1 MIQDDNIQVLYSLCR
16 ENLKEYYVIL
26 FILYYINYFLE
37 VQLLKKRILNAALT
51 CTVLGS
57 TLLGA
62 TPVLANNY
70 DTRIEQAEQEAVA
83 NEQAADGLDAIIN
96 QLSDEVTSTQ
106 EALNSL
112 NSDIERNE
120 AALDTALNNLEA
132 ANQEMET
139 LLEEIAVLE
148 KNIENRSAKL
158 EDQARTVQ
166 VSGNPANYFEFIL
179 DSDSLTDVIGR
190 IDIVTNLVRSS
201 NSMIED
207 QIKDQEAVQEK
218 TEETERKIVQ
228 QNALAGELEKT
239 SEELEV
245 QKVSQTALVAQ
256 LELDKNSAESDRE
269 ALLAQ
274 RDSALEQV
282 EVLNGE
288 REAVRIA
295 AEEAEA
301 ERAEQ
306 EATAVAEAEAEA
318 AVQEVEEPEEVQV
331 AQAETETSEETQQPQ
346 EAQETQETQ
355 ENTVETATVSPASSS
370 RERNE
375 TPVTSETSSSQ
386 ENNGGSSNHSNNGS
400 NSGSN
405 GGSSNNTSTPAPKP
419 KKEPKPD
426 PKPKAPVSSG
436 NVFSIGEQY
445 LGTQYAWGGTSPGG
459 FDCSGFTQYV
469 FAKAGKSLPRNSAA
483 QYAGATKVSNPQAGD
498 LVFFGRGSVTH
509 VGIYAGGGRFLGA
522 QTSTGVAYT
531 TVDEFSAYGAPLIG
545 YGRY

>member
-1 MIQDDNIQVLYSLCR
+1 VSRKLKRILCH
-16 ENLKEYYVIL
+16 LIYIIL
-26 FILYYINYFLE
+26 HYINYFLE
-37 VQLLKKRILNAALT
+37 VLLLKKRILNAALT

-57 TLLGA
+57 SLLGA
-62 TPVLANNY
+62 TPVLADDY
-70 DTRIEQAEQEAVA
+70 DTQIEQAEQKAVE
-83 NEQAADGLDAIIN
+83 NDQAADGLDAIIN
-96 QLSDEVTSTQ
+96 QLSNEVTSTQ
-106 EALNSL
+106 EALNGL
-112 NSDIERNE
+112 NSEIERNE
-120 AALDTALNNLEA
+120 AALDTALNDLET

-274 RDSALEQV
+274 RNSALEQV

-306 EATAVAEAEAEA
+306 EAAAEAEAEA
-318 AVQEVEEPEEVQV
+318 AEQEVEEPEETQV
-331 AQAETETSEETQQPQ
+331 AQAETESPEETQQP
-346 EAQETQETQ
+346 QETQ
-355 ENTVETATVSPASSS
+355 ENTVETASVSPASSS

-375 TPVTSETSSSQ
+375 TPATRETSSNQ
-386 ENNGGSSNHSNNGS
+386 GNNGGSNNGS
-400 NSGSN
+400 NNSSNSGSN
-405 GGSSNNTSTPAPKP
+405 SGNSNNTSTPAPKP
-419 KKEPKPD
+419 KEEPKPD
-426 PKPKAPVSSG
+426 PKPQAPVSSG

-445 LGTQYAWGGTSPGG
+445 MGTPYSWGGTSPGG

-531 TVDEFSAYGAPLIG
+531 TVDEFSTYGAPLIG